1 MVRDNAA
8 SSPPVRETWEQV
20 DAYVQRFEEAWH
32 KGGRPAIDDFLP
44 RDGPP
49 ELRRLV
55 LIELVEVAIE
65 RRRLAGEQVEREEY
79 LNLYP
84 ELRAAG
90 ASPTASTVLQE
101 VSPAPQPGLHPPFTL
116 GQYQV
121 ESKIGQG
128 GMGMV
133 FRARHTRLKK
143 PVAIKILP
151 PDCTADHLAV
161 ARFQREM
168 EAIGLLDHPN
178 IVRATDA
185 GEVSG
190 IHFLV
195 MDLVEGI
202 DLSRLVRLHGQLPV
216 AEACELVR
224 QAAVGLECAHEH
236 GLVHRDI
243 KPSNLLLSAKG
254 ELKILDLGLALLTR
268 GGQHST
274 VLTGSH
280 LVMGTADYMAPEQ
293 WEASHAVDIRAD
305 VYSLGCTLY
314 TLLIG
319 RAPFG
324 GSKYKSAPKKMAAHL
339 NEPVKSVRGQRP
351 EVPEPVEQ
359 LLRRMTAKD
368 AVDRPARPQEV
379 AETLKSFA
387 TGANLPPLVKQALE
401 KTPAAA
407 GDAVTVSRVS
417 TADATRAPAPST
429 RKKRRR
435 LLWTIAAAVVLMLIA
450 LPILVVVRPW
460 SSNEDDTER
469 TLTPP
474 PAQTPVV
481 EAYAPGKWYDLL
493 EHAPILLEWSDRT
506 GNSVWKY
513 NPARRQLFVH
523 CSLSRALL
531 KLGDAP
537 PGKYDL
543 EIEFSQKQPTGFGIF
558 FRGRDKER
566 PGGHADALVFAYET
580 NTNRLQIKRKDIL
593 IYPGTDGPWR
603 AYDSLPRQSGVN
615 RLRITVGANGLEKVF
630 WNDQPG
636 AAKVC
641 GPLKGPPPR
650 PGAEGAFGVYVDD
663 TDATVHAA
671 RLFLHTTSG
680 DQ

>member
-1 MVRDNAA
+1 MDRDNAA
-8 SSPPVRETWEQV
+8 PSPPVLEPWEQV
-20 DAYVQRFEEAWH
+20 DAYVQRFEEAWQ
-32 KGGRPAIDDFLP
+32 KGGRPAIGDFLP
-44 RDGPP
+44 HDGPP

-55 LIELVEVAIE
+55 LSELIEVDLE

-79 LNLYP
+79 LLLYP
-84 ELRAAG
+84 ELLADSAG
-90 ASPTASTVLQE
+90 RTASTVRQE
-101 VSPAPQPGLHPPFTL
+101 PSPPPPQTGLRPPFTL
-116 GQYQV
+116 GQYHV

-133 FRARHTRLKK
+133 FRAVHTRLKK
-143 PVAIKILP
+143 PVAIKVLP
-151 PDCTADHLAV
+151 PDCTSDAHAV

-185 GEVSG
+185 GEASG

-202 DLSRLVRLHGQLPV
+202 DLSRLVRTHGPLPV
-216 AEACELVR
+216 ADACELMR

-243 KPSNLLLSAKG
+243 KPSNLLLSVKG
-254 ELKILDLGLALLTR
+254 EVKILDLGLALLTR

-274 VLTGSH
+274 VLTASS

-305 VYSLGCTLY
+305 IYSLGCTLY

-319 RAPFG
+319 RPPFG
-324 GSKYKSAPKKMAAHL
+324 GSKYKSAPRKMAAHL
-339 NEPVKSVRGQRP
+339 SEPVKSVRGQRP

-359 LLRRMTAKD
+359 LLQRMTAKN
-368 AVDRPARPQEV
+368 AGDRPARPEEV
-379 AETLKSFA
+379 ADTLKPFA
-387 TGANLPPLVKQALE
+387 AGANLLGLGKQALE
-401 KTPAAA
+401 RLRAAEKGQVAAA
-407 GDAVTVSRVS
+407 DAVTVSQVS
-417 TADATRAPAPST
+417 TADGTRAPVPST
-429 RKKRRR
+429 RKQRRPGFR
-435 LLWTIAAAVVLMLIA
+435 WIMAGTVLMLVGLA
-450 LPILVVVRPW
+450 VLVVLRPW
-460 SSNEDDTER
+460 
-469 TLTPP
+469 
-474 PAQTPVV
+474 AQEPVV
-481 EAYAPGKWYDLL
+481 EPLVPGKWYDLL
-493 EHAPILLEWSDRT
+493 QREPIVVEWSDKK
-506 GNSVWKY
+506 GNSKWWY
-513 NPARRQLFVH
+513 NAASKQVFVH
-523 CSLSRALL
+523 CSFSRALL

-543 EIEFSQKQPTGFGIF
+543 EIEFSQVLPRGSGIF
-558 FRGRDKER
+558 FRGRDKEP

-593 IYPGTDGPWR
+593 IYPGTDGIWR
-603 AYDSLPRQSGVN
+603 EGDSLPRQSGVN
-615 RLRITVGANGLEKVF
+615 RLKITVGAKGLEKVF

-636 AAKVC
+636 AARVC
-641 GPLKGPPPR
+641 DPLRGAPPR

-663 TDATVHAA
+663 ADVTLHAA
-671 RLFLHTTSG
+671 RLFLHGSQG